1 MEKGQVI
8 TIDGPAGAGKSTVGK
23 ILSKR
28 LAYTYLDTGALYRAV
43 AYKMVQEGN
52 TTDDICKFDEFCR
65 HITIK
70 LKKINSNMRVIVNDE
85 DITDKIRTEEIGL
98 LASRISAFPC
108 VRETLSYV
116 QREAGREGSIIAEGR
131 DMGTVIFPDAR
142 IKFFLE
148 ASVKERAH
156 RRYRE
161 LIVRGDNIDYQ
172 DVERDLIQRDKQDR
186 ERNISPLIPSDD
198 AVIIDSTNMTIPEVV
213 ENMLLVIKSQS

>member
-8 TIDGPAGAGKSTVGK
+8 TIDGPAGSGKSTVGK

-28 LAYTYLDTGALYRAV
+28 LSYIYLDTGALYRAI
-43 AYKMVQEGN
+43 AYKMVQEGK
-52 TTDDICKFDEFCR
+52 TTDDICKFEEFCR
-65 HITIK
+65 NIPIK
-70 LKKINSNMRVIVNDE
+70 LKKIKSSLRVILDND

-108 VRETLSYV
+108 VRKTLYHV
-116 QREAGREGSIIAEGR
+116 QREAGREGNIIAEGR
-131 DMGTVIFPDAR
+131 DMGTVIFPDAK

-156 RRYRE
+156 RRYNE
-161 LIVRGDNIDYQ
+161 LIIGGDETDYQ

-186 ERNISPLIPSDD
+186 EREISPLIPSDS
-198 AVIIDSTNMTIPEVV
+198 AVIIDSTNMTISDVV
-213 ENMLLVIKSQS
+213 EKMISVIKSQS